1 MQKPSKEPKVPLTLL
16 VNGKRRTV
24 NATPDTPLLYVLRDE
39 LALNGPMFGCGLS
52 QCGACAVLRNGTA
65 IRACVTT
72 AGSVGEAEITTLE
85 GLAEYHGRGGK
96 GAANSAGL
104 HPLQQAWIE
113 EQVPQCGYCQ
123 SGMMVAAASLLKR
136 TPAPSTSEIKQGMN
150 GHLCRCGTQGRIVK
164 AIARAAKA
172 MA

>member
-1 MQKPSKEPKVPLTLL
+1 MPLTLL

-24 NATPDTPLLYVLRDE
+24 SASPDTPLLYVLRDE

-52 QCGACAVLRNGTA
+52 QCGACAVLRDGSE
-65 IRACVTT
+65 IRACVTPV
-72 AGSVGEAEITTLE
+72 GSVGNAEITTLE
-85 GLAEYHGRGGK
+85 GLAEYHARSGK
-96 GAANSAGL
+96 AAEHTGL

-136 TPAPSTSEIKQGMN
+136 TPAPSTAEIKQGMN
-150 GHLCRCGTQGRIVK
+150 GHLCRCGTHGRIVK